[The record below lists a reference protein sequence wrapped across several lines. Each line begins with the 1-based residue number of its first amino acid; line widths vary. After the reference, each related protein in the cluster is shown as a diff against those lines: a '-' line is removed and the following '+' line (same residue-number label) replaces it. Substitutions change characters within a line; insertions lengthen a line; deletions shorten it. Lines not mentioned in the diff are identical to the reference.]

1 MASYLRPIHLLH
13 ALEALAAQP
22 RTILAGGT
30 DHYPARTLYEPPEDI
45 VDISAIEGLR
55 HIDRVDNLW
64 RIPAL
69 ATWTD
74 LIEHRLPTLFDGLKT
89 AASQI
94 GGRQI
99 QNAGTL
105 AGNLCNASPAADGVP
120 ALLALDA
127 TVELRSATT
136 CRTLPLSDFILGP
149 RRTARRPDEL
159 VTAILIPHREAS
171 STFEKLGARKY
182 LVISITM
189 VATIIATDPAGRIVH
204 AAIAVGACGPVATR
218 LPALEAALL
227 GHIPSP
233 SLLRGL
239 INSHHLAPLH
249 PIDDLRAPAAYR
261 LQATLELLRRA
272 LTPAQSPA
280 QSLAQSLAA

>member
-1 MASYLRPIHLLH
+1 MASYLRPTSLQH

-30 DHYPARTLYEPPEDI
+30 DHYPARTLHEPPEDI
-45 VDISAIEGLR
+45 LDISALEGLR
-55 HIDRVDNLW
+55 QIARVDHHW

-74 LIEHRLPTLFDGLKT
+74 LIDHRLPTLFDGLKA

-99 QNAGTL
+99 QNAGTI
-105 AGNLCNASPAADGVP
+105 AGNLCNASPAADGIP
-120 ALLALDA
+120 PLLALDA
-127 TVELRSATT
+127 AVELRSAATS
-136 CRTLPLSDFILGP
+136 RVLPLSDFILGP
-149 RRTARRPDEL
+149 RHTARRPDEL
-159 VTAILIPHREAS
+159 LTAILIPHLEAI

-182 LVISITM
+182 LVISVTM
-189 VATIIATDPAGRIVH
+189 VATTIATDPAGRIVH

-227 GHIPSP
+227 GNLPSP
-233 SLLRGL
+233 GLLQA
-239 INSHHLAPLH
+239 HHLAPLH

-272 LTPAQSPA
+272 LTPAQS
-280 QSLAQSLAA
+280 LAA

>member
-1 MASYLRPIHLLH
+1 MASYLRPTQLRH
-13 ALEALAAQP
+13 ALDALAAQP

-30 DHYPARTLYEPPEDI
+30 DHFPARTLHEPEEDI
-45 VDISAIEGLR
+45 LDISALENLR
-55 HIDRVDNLW
+55 EIDRADHHW

-69 ATWTD
+69 TTWTD
-74 LIEHRLPTLFDGLKT
+74 LLQHRLPPLFDGLRH

-105 AGNLCNASPAADGVP
+105 AGNLCTASPAADGVP

-127 TVELRSATT
+127 AVELQSATT
-136 CRTLPLSDFILGP
+136 TRSLPLADFILGP
-149 RRTARRPDEL
+149 RHTARRADEL
-159 VTAILIPHREAS
+159 LTALLIPHRDATT
-171 STFEKLGARKY
+171 TFEKLGARRY

-189 VATIIATDPAGRIVH
+189 VATTIATDAAGRVMH

-218 LPALEAALL
+218 LPGLEAAFL
-227 GHIPSP
+227 GHVPSA
-233 SLLRGL
+233 GL
-239 INSHHLAPLH
+239 IHPDHLAPLR

-261 LQATLELLRRA
+261 LEATLELLRRA
-272 LTPAQSPA
+272 ITP
-280 QSLAQSLAA
+280 LQSLAA